1 MEVTMVNVNDYI
13 RGTDNETIEAAIAD
27 LGKDGVLVIEPRVSD
42 IEPERDYWLLDRAIL
57 LPENIT
63 VIVRNCMIKLSD
75 RCRDNF
81 FRSANCGMGLGDPV
95 KFKNIHIKGE
105 GSAVL
110 QGADH
115 PRAAGDDSKTLACP
129 CPYEDE
135 DLIKYAYWVDED
147 RKKSG
152 KLTFWDK
159 HGWSYGT
166 DAGKEGEY
174 QKGDW
179 RGIGI
184 LFANVEKFS
193 VSGLKIV
200 ESHGWGISL
209 EACSFGT
216 VEKIE
221 FDMCMSK
228 VIDGMRMNM
237 ENQDGID
244 LRNGCH
250 HITVADI
257 SGRTGDDIVAL
268 TAIAGDCVMPGGTV
282 DSVQVMHTDWTK
294 RESGIHHVVI
304 RNITAYSNLCYNI
317 RLLACNTQI
326 HDVIIDGVI
335 DSMPDE
341 MNMDHFG
348 TILLGE
354 RDAAYGENLKNGIS
368 KVTVSNVICRGRT
381 AIKVGGYLNDSVIT
395 NVINENPNCPVITV
409 ERENGL
415 QNVATSN
422 LISFGK

>member
-1 MEVTMVNVNDYI
+1 MTYVNDYK
-13 RGTDNETIEAAIAD
+13 RPTDNETIEAAMQNIGSD
-27 LGKDGVLVIEPRVSD
+27 RTLVITPRESD
-42 IEPERDYWLLDRAIL
+42 IEPERSYWLLDRAIL
-57 LPENIT
+57 IPENTT
-63 VIVRNCMIKLSD
+63 VIINNTMIKLSD

-81 FRSANCGMGLGDPV
+81 FRSANCGMGIGDPE
-95 KFKNIHIKGE
+95 KIRNIHILGIGE
-105 GSAVL
+105 AVL

-135 DLIKYAYWVDED
+135 DIIKHAYWVDDD
-147 RKKSG
+147 RRESG

-179 RGIGI
+179 RGIGV

-193 VSGLKIV
+193 IKNIKIV

-209 EACSFGT
+209 EACSQGS
-216 VEKIE
+216 VEHIE
-221 FDMCMSK
+221 FDACMSK

-250 HITVADI
+250 HITVSDI
-257 SGRTGDDIVAL
+257 TGRTGDDVVAL
-268 TAIAGDCVMPGGTV
+268 TAIAGDCVMSGGTV
-282 DSVQVMHTDWTK
+282 DSVQIMHTDWSK
-294 RESGIHHVVI
+294 RESGIHDI
-304 RNITAYSNLCYNI
+304 IIKNINAYSNLCYI
-317 RLLACNTQI
+317 VRLLACNTQI
-326 HDVIIDGVI
+326 HDVIIDGVN
-335 DSMPDE
+335 DTMPDE
-341 MNMDHFG
+341 MNMEHFG

-354 RDAAYGENLKNGIS
+354 RDAAYGKNLRDGITNVS
-368 KVTVSNVICRGRT
+368 VSNVICKGRT
-381 AIKVGGYLNDSVIT
+381 AIKVGGYLTNSVIS
-395 NVINENPNCPVITV
+395 NIINKNPNCPPITV

-415 QNVATSN
+415 INVATSN
-422 LISFGK
+422 LITNA